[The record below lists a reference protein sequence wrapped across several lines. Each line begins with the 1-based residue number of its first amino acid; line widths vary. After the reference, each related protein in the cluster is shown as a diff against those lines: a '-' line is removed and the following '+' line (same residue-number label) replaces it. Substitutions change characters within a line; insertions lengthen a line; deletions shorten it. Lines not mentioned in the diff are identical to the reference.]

1 MNCKE
6 LAYLLADYFDGS
18 MDRGLKAELDGH
30 IAMCEPCMK
39 FAKTY
44 HMTCQKASE
53 LRRSIEYKIPD
64 EVQARLAS
72 FMVEAARKFPEQME
86 EYHRQAERERAEKV
100 LAFCRAAIDARLS
113 TIAAL
118 LVETHCAT
126 CPECKEYFASL
137 QRGNGDVSTQPP
149 RIQDHVTH
157 LLESLPPGEEFF
169 LA

>member
-6 LAYLLADYFDGS
+6 LAYVLADYFDGS
-18 MDRGLKAELDGH
+18 MDPRLKEELDAH

-39 FAKTY
+39 FARTYQATCKTA
-44 HMTCQKASE
+44 TE

-64 EVQARLAS
+64 EVQGRLAS
-72 FMVEAARKFPEQME
+72 FFRMAVKKYPEQMD
-86 EYHRQAERERAEKV
+86 EYRRQAEQERAEKV
-100 LAFCRAAIDARLS
+100 RAFCRAAIEARLS
-113 TIAAL
+113 AIAAL

-126 CPECKEYFASL
+126 CPECKEYFESLRGGRNDAAPGASC
-137 QRGNGDVSTQPP
+137 
-149 RIQDHVTH
+149 IQEHVTV

>member
-18 MDRGLKAELDGH
+18 MAPGIRAELDSH
-30 IAMCEPCMK
+30 IAQCDPCMK

-44 HMTCQKASE
+44 HVTCMKASE
-53 LRRSIEYKIPD
+53 LRRSIEYEIPD
-64 EVQARLAS
+64 EVRSRLAS
-72 FMVEAARKFPEQME
+72 FMISASRKFPEEME
-86 EYHRQAERERAEKV
+86 EYRRLADRERTEMFH
-100 LAFCRAAIDARLS
+100 AFCRAAVEARLS
-113 TIAAL
+113 SIASL

-126 CPECKEYFASL
+126 CPECRGYFEEL
-137 QRGNGDVSTQPP
+137 QRRKGEIAAHPQ
-149 RIQDHVTH
+149 RIQDHVTL